1 MSDRPASK
9 FQYRGHLRETAL
21 PEMLYSI
28 ERFRVAG
35 VIEASSGPVEK
46 RVFLR
51 DGYVIHA
58 ASNDRSDSLGEFLRR
73 RGDIDSVRLDE
84 VSKERARSKKKR
96 VGELLIECGL
106 MTPGEVFNAI
116 REQIEDVV
124 WSLFYWQDGE
134 VTFSIGEFRDADMI
148 QIQLPVGRVII
159 EGIKRAPEAKPLVER
174 VGKKDTVLEPTFQ
187 PESLI
192 ELGLDADEYAL
203 LRAVDG
209 VKTLYELCSDGPFSA
224 AENAKLL
231 YAFRVLH
238 LITGPSPMR
247 TQAGRVK
254 IQLRSQGDQ
263 FSV

>member
-1 MSDRPASK
+1 MSDSPVSK

-35 VIEASSGPVEK
+35 VIEASSGPVVK

-73 RGDIDSVRLDE
+73 RGEVDQKRLDQI
-84 VSKERARSKKKR
+84 SQERAKGKKR
-96 VGELLIECGL
+96 VGELLIESGL
-106 MTPGEVFNAI
+106 MTPGQVFEAI
-116 REQIEDVV
+116 REQVEDVV
-124 WSLFYWQDGE
+124 WSLFYWSDGE
-134 VTFSIGEFRDADMI
+134 VTFSIGEFRDVDMI

-174 VGKKDTVLEPTFQ
+174 VGKKGTVLEPIFQ

-192 ELGLDADEYAL
+192 ELGLDRDEYAL

-209 VKTLYELCSDGPFSA
+209 SRTLYELCSEGPFSA

-238 LITGPSPMR
+238 LIKGPTPLR
-247 TQAGRVK
+247 QPAGRVK
-254 IQLRSQGDQ
+254 IQLPSQGDQ